1 LQFEDFGGRFICG
14 LGGGEESGGKS
25 AEGGAYCEGDSC
37 GAGFGEGKRCCAA
50 YALGGA
56 GYEDVVASVIRFRG
70 PVDSGVVVGV
80 GNAEGF
86 SSVGECGRRKE
97 VRTIGNG
104 LLEVGRHFDGC

>member
-1 LQFEDFGGRFICG
+1 
-14 LGGGEESGGKS
+14 
-25 AEGGAYCEGDSC
+25 
-37 GAGFGEGKRCCAA
+37 
-50 YALGGA
+50 
-56 GYEDVVASVIRFRG
+56 VASVIRFRG

-104 LLEVGRHFDGC
+104 LLEVGRHFDGY